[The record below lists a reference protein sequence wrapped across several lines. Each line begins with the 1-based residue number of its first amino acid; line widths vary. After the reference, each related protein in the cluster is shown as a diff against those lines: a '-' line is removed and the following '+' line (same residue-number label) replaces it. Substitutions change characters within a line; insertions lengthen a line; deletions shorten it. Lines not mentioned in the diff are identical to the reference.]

1 MSDFTRIKDNVQKM
15 VDQGAPSYD
24 IDGYLSTEGF
34 NPREFKTAVENYGT
48 FTSAVKRGGKNVGS
62 LIADFIPIM
71 GATALEKI
79 APESFQPS
87 IQNYK
92 KRQYEEAMQTQEEIA
107 KRFPAE
113 FETYQQIEDPIQ
125 ALNYAKEA
133 FGESLASF
141 LPGVVT
147 GGLGSFATRGAV
159 AKASQAAGEMAKR
172 KALEEAKEAA
182 VRGAPGA
189 AEEFVSGI
197 AGQRAAALGKTA
209 AEKALFR
216 NQLAA
221 DVGSAYV
228 GSAALNIPA
237 AFQTIYSETGQESLL
252 PAIGAGSFN
261 ALLDAAT
268 PVSLIRAAR
277 GKGITNEELVG
288 AWYLRGAK
296 GLGKGALTEGFT
308 EAAQEVTNAAAVNFV
323 DENKEIFT
331 PENLVKFI
339 DSGLRGAIGG
349 GGVQMST
356 DILFGKA
363 EGAKPTQPQGL
374 PPGPPP
380 GTPPTGGPVP
390 PTIYGEPA
398 VSELEL
404 EGVATPEGPGFAP
417 ARDLAGV
424 VPKGRLPEAT
434 ENLRPILDKE
444 GKVVGYEEQPPAP
457 PAPPELE
464 GEQLEMPLTG
474 QQELFP
480 GKAPTEQPAPTPLPT
495 PAAPE
500 AIDLPGTVE
509 STVKEAKQDPSASK
523 ILKGNNPA
531 STKALN
537 ERLTEFLKT
546 NEDPIQAMEQL
557 FEADRTARLPAG
569 MKALSEAQK
578 ELLETVYKRMTG
590 MDIDTGIRS
599 RQFQGAEQAG
609 LFEEGAPPAPPVT
622 APPAAPMDPEAAWN
636 RHKNDDH
643 PAFGDL
649 NAEEKNAWLG
659 FVNRGHG
666 SAVNFQDIVNL
677 YNERLVG
684 ESTQTPEQIE
694 KVFEEEKK
702 ITDVSIENEIRGLD
716 YDGLLDYALNN
727 GPAGMREM
735 MKRVKEAV
743 DRMKKRGYKFTFT
756 LSTSPSM
763 SRALQLSNRAAG
775 HVYPKGNLMELV
787 ISGTGSGRP
796 FGATYEVVMHEL
808 LHTVTIA
815 LIRHGQAN
823 PNTNEGRIVKEIEDL
838 RSHVKKELE
847 RKRRNG
853 TIKPYELQF
862 LTGTNAFGSKHYGR
876 TVHKADEM
884 VSWSMT
890 NADFRR
896 VLEGIQYKGKSAF
909 NAFVEMIRRLIGL
922 SPKAQTALAEIL
934 SLTEQLVTSQ
944 TPVTPMPRAGRPV
957 GMEAP
962 NTPAFK
968 RWFGDSKVVNEDGTP
983 KVMYHGTPYFEGY
996 EFKPFESKN
1005 RTGNIDGYYFTAS
1018 TQDASDYAGTEEG
1031 AEVIPTFLSI
1041 KNPYVPGESKVTKAM
1056 RDQYFKEMIEAND
1069 DMSDERAREYAQS
1082 KMYYLTERGLP
1093 LSNAIGSSGA
1103 AFQRIIKA
1111 GGYDGYQ
1118 DGIGSRH
1125 WVAFEPNQIKSAIGN
1140 VGTFSPEEESIVS
1153 SVPAEED
1160 IFSAIA
1166 PGVTATPTAP
1176 APMPAPGPSVP
1187 GLGKKYTLPTTT
1199 KLQPSPTTSQ
1209 KVKDA
1214 AKNITNAFNG
1224 DWWTKFRI
1232 AAVDPG
1238 SGLSKTLSSLPIF
1251 QNGQLRAD
1259 MLIRS
1264 FNQVINLIKVGLQT
1278 GVPVVNSD
1286 GSIVIQRDANNMA
1299 RSQILADKLDAN
1311 EIVKGT
1317 GLSGRGYV
1325 AEISRILRG
1334 REIQQ
1339 VDAERRRIAA
1349 GKMLEAKQKIAL
1361 AKQYKA
1367 AGASLTDIMK
1377 LVNEAKAIRKMY
1389 LKDLTLNREK
1399 QVTQAHIDWAE
1410 QQLDAVPEVQEI
1422 LDIWRNINRSL
1433 LDLWENTGLL
1443 SKEEADRLRK
1453 RNFYVPLY
1461 ASRVDLLPSEQE
1473 TYTGKGTGT
1482 KTVRL
1487 IEHLEGSELQRNI
1500 WENMDKHYASQI
1512 AAAYQNQTRRIA
1524 VQQLM
1529 SMGINAARIA
1539 ENPSNPDVNL
1549 RYKDPTDPNADKHGV
1564 VHVILDNPNDLTA
1577 FQMMNYELGPL
1588 MKGISATTQVLRAG
1602 ALINPIYWIRQLIR
1616 DPIHASI
1623 AGNLDQI
1630 VTPFHAAKEYVQ
1642 VLRDNSEEAR
1652 ILAER
1657 GVIGQIDPTITI
1669 QDFLKQVGTEKL
1681 SPNMLDK
1688 AIHKVMRMHEASDAA
1703 TRVAIFKNE
1712 KAYALKQG
1720 MSEKDAINY
1729 AVHKARE
1736 SINFAVRGNSKTL
1749 NVLRHSIPFFSAAVT
1764 SLDTLYRT
1772 ATGYGLNPAEKKAAQ
1787 DLFMKRAAM
1796 MVVFSAVYAMLMQD
1810 DEDYKKLPDNVKDDN
1825 WLLPSP
1831 IGSAG
1836 SFIKIPIP
1844 FEVGFLFKTIPEGA
1858 VRYMADTSTGKE
1870 VLGSYFRSLRR
1881 SLPGEAVLIPQA
1893 FKPALESVF
1902 NYSLF
1907 TGRAIE
1913 GMSDQGLPVEMR
1925 GPNAGEFAKSLS
1937 RLGLSEIGL
1946 SPAKIDHLV
1955 QGYLA
1960 ELGSFSTGM
1969 ASNVITK
1976 ATGKEAPA
1984 KNLENQGFFKAFLT
1998 DPNTSKPATDF
2009 YDLVKNSQEAVN
2021 AVNRMKKEGR
2031 VEELKEFISDE
2042 ENIKLMSVAPSL
2054 RRIQDQM
2061 AQVRSQINILKR
2073 DYEGDPEERRQK
2085 INQLQK
2091 IYDQVARQGYRVME
2105 AAGVSR

>member
-34 NPREFKTAVENYGT
+34 NPKEFKTAVENYGT

-87 IQNYK
+87 IENYK

-113 FETYQQIEDPIQ
+113 FETYKQIEDPIQ
-125 ALNYAKEA
+125 AFNYAKEA

-172 KALEEAKEAA
+172 RTLEEAKEAA

-197 AGQRAAALGKTA
+197 AGQRAAAAGATA

-349 GGVQMST
+349 GGLQMST

-363 EGAKPTQPQGL
+363 EGAKQPTQPQGL

-380 GTPPTGGPVP
+380 GTPPTGGPVS
-390 PTIYGEPA
+390 PTTYGEPA

-480 GKAPTEQPAPTPLPT
+480 GKTPTEQPAPTPLPT

-500 AIDLPGTVE
+500 AIDLPSTVE
-509 STVKEAKQDPSASK
+509 NTVKEAKQDPSASK

-537 ERLTEFLKT
+537 DRLAEFLKT
-546 NEDPIQAMEQL
+546 NEDPVQAMEQL

-590 MDIDTGIRS
+590 MDIDTGIKS

-649 NAEEKNAWLG
+649 NAEEKNAWLD
-659 FVNRGHG
+659 FVNRGYG

-684 ESTQTPEQIE
+684 ESAQTPEQIE
-694 KVFEEEKK
+694 KVFGEEKK
-702 ITDVSIENEIRGLD
+702 ITEASIENEIKGLD
-716 YDGLLDYALNN
+716 YDGLLNYALNN
-727 GPAGMREM
+727 GPPAMREM
-735 MKRVKEAV
+735 MRGVKDAV

-763 SRALQLSNRAAG
+763 SRALDLSSRAAG

-815 LIRHGQAN
+815 LIRHGQMN

-838 RSHVKKELE
+838 RSHVKKELM
-847 RKRRNG
+847 RKRRDG

-862 LTGTNAFGSKHYGR
+862 LTGTNAFGSKSRGSGR
-876 TVHKADEM
+876 TIHKADEM

-909 NAFVEMIRRLIGL
+909 NSFVEMVRRLIGL
-922 SPKAQTALAEIL
+922 SPRAQTALAEIL

-957 GMEAP
+957 GIE
-962 NTPAFK
+962 
-968 RWFGDSKVVNEDGTP
+968 V
-983 KVMYHGTPYFEGY
+983 
-996 EFKPFESKN
+996 
-1005 RTGNIDGYYFTAS
+1005 
-1018 TQDASDYAGTEEG
+1018 EEG
-1031 AEVIPTFLSI
+1031 AVPPT
-1041 KNPYVPGESKVTKAM
+1041 
-1056 RDQYFKEMIEAND
+1056 
-1069 DMSDERAREYAQS
+1069 
-1082 KMYYLTERGLP
+1082 
-1093 LSNAIGSSGA
+1093 
-1103 AFQRIIKA
+1103 
-1111 GGYDGYQ
+1111 
-1118 DGIGSRH
+1118 
-1125 WVAFEPNQIKSAIGN
+1125 
-1140 VGTFSPEEESIVS
+1140 
-1153 SVPAEED
+1153 PAEED

-1166 PGVTATPTAP
+1166 PGVAATPTAS
-1176 APMPAPGPSVP
+1176 APTPTPGPSVP
-1187 GLGKKYTLPTTT
+1187 GLGQKYTLPTTT

-1214 AKNITNAFNG
+1214 AKNITDAFNG

-1238 SGLSKTLSSLPIF
+1238 SGLSKTLSSLPVF

-1311 EIVKGT
+1311 DIVKGT

-1339 VDAERRRIAA
+1339 VDADRRRVAA
-1349 GKMLEAKQKIAL
+1349 MKILEAKQKIAL

-1410 QQLDAVPEVQEI
+1410 QQLQAVPEVQEI

-1443 SKEEADRLRK
+1443 STEEADRLRK

-1512 AAAYQNQTRRIA
+1512 AAAYQNQTRRVA

-1602 ALINPIYWIRQLIR
+1602 ALVNPIYWIRQLIR

-1657 GVIGQIDPTITI
+1657 GVIGQIDPTITL

-1688 AIHKVMRMHEASDAA
+1688 ALHKVMRMHEASDAA

-1720 MSEKDAINY
+1720 MSEKDAVNY

-1969 ASNVITK
+1969 ASSVITK
-1976 ATGKEAPA
+1976 ATGKEPPA

-2073 DYEGDPEERRQK
+2073 DYEGDPEERREK
-2085 INQLQK
+2085 INRLQK

>member
-1 MSDFTRIKDNVQKM
+1 MSDFARIRDNVQKM
-15 VDQGAPSYD
+15 VDQGAPSYH
-24 IDGYLSTEGF
+24 IDGYLDTEGF
-34 NPREFKTAVENYGT
+34 SPKEFKTAVENYGT
-48 FTSAVKRGGKNVGS
+48 FMSAVKRGGKNVGS

-87 IQNYK
+87 IENYK
-92 KRQYEEAMQTQEEIA
+92 KRQYEEAIQTQEEIA

-113 FETYQQIEDPIQ
+113 FETYKQIEDPIQ

-133 FGESLASF
+133 FGESVASL
-141 LPGVVT
+141 LPGIFT
-147 GGLGSFATRGAV
+147 GGFGSLLTRGAV
-159 AKASQAAGEMAKR
+159 AKSSQAAGEIAKR

-221 DVGSAYV
+221 DVGSAYI

-296 GLGKGALTEGFT
+296 GLGKGALTEGLT
-308 EAAQEVTNAAAVNFV
+308 EAAQEITNAAAVNFV

-349 GGVQMST
+349 GGLQMST
-356 DILFGKA
+356 DILFGKS
-363 EGAKPTQPQGL
+363 EGAKPPQPQGL

-380 GTPPTGGPVP
+380 GTPPTGRPVS
-390 PTIYGEPA
+390 PTTYGEPA

-424 VPKGRLPEAT
+424 IPKGRLPEAT

-495 PAAPE
+495 PTAPE

-537 ERLTEFLKT
+537 DRLAEFLKT
-546 NEDPIQAMEQL
+546 NEDPVQAMEQL

-702 ITDVSIENEIRGLD
+702 ITDVSIENEIKGLD
-716 YDGLLDYALNN
+716 YDGLLNYALNN
-727 GPAGMREM
+727 GPPAMREM
-735 MKRVKEAV
+735 MRGVKDAV

-815 LIRHGQAN
+815 LIRYGQVN

-838 RSHVKKELE
+838 RSHVKKELQ
-847 RKRRNG
+847 RKRRDG
-853 TIKPYELQF
+853 TIKPYELKF

-909 NAFVEMIRRLIGL
+909 NSFVEMIRRLIGL
-922 SPKAQTALAEIL
+922 SPRAQTALAEIL

-957 GMEAP
+957 GIQ
-962 NTPAFK
+962 
-968 RWFGDSKVVNEDGTP
+968 V
-983 KVMYHGTPYFEGY
+983 
-996 EFKPFESKN
+996 
-1005 RTGNIDGYYFTAS
+1005 
-1018 TQDASDYAGTEEG
+1018 EEG
-1031 AEVIPTFLSI
+1031 AAP
-1041 KNPYVPGESKVTKAM
+1041 
-1056 RDQYFKEMIEAND
+1056 
-1069 DMSDERAREYAQS
+1069 
-1082 KMYYLTERGLP
+1082 
-1093 LSNAIGSSGA
+1093 
-1103 AFQRIIKA
+1103 
-1111 GGYDGYQ
+1111 
-1118 DGIGSRH
+1118 
-1125 WVAFEPNQIKSAIGN
+1125 
-1140 VGTFSPEEESIVS
+1140 

-1176 APMPAPGPSVP
+1176 APTPAPGPSVP
-1187 GLGKKYTLPTTT
+1187 GLGQKYTLPTTT

-1214 AKNITNAFNG
+1214 AKNITDAFNG

-1232 AAVDPG
+1232 AAVDSG
-1238 SGLSKTLSSLPIF
+1238 TGLSKTLSSLPVF

-1278 GVPVVNSD
+1278 GIPVVNSD

-1299 RSQILADKLDAN
+1299 RSQILADKLDDN
-1311 EIVKGT
+1311 DIVKGT
-1317 GLSGRGYV
+1317 GFSGRGYV

-1473 TYTGKGTGT
+1473 TYTGKSTGT

-1512 AAAYQNQTRRIA
+1512 AAAYQNQTRRVA

-1529 SMGINAARIA
+1529 SMGIDAAKIA
-1539 ENPSNPDVNL
+1539 TNPSNPDINL
-1549 RYKDPTDPNADKHGV
+1549 KYRDPTNPNADKHGV
-1564 VHVILDNPNDLTA
+1564 VHVILDNPNDLVA

-1623 AGNLDQI
+1623 AGNLNQI
-1630 VTPFHAAKEYVQ
+1630 VTPFHAAKEYIQ

-1657 GVIGQIDPTITI
+1657 GVIGQIDPMANLVGASALNVPSA

-1681 SPNMLDK
+1681 SPTMLDK
-1688 AIHKVMRMHEASDAA
+1688 AIHKIMRMHEASDAA

-1736 SINFAVRGNSKTL
+1736 SINFAVRGNSQML
-1749 NVLRHSIPFFSAAVT
+1749 NVLRHSIPFFSAAIT

-1772 ATGYGLNPAEKKAAQ
+1772 ATGYGLNPAEKKIAQ
-1787 DLFMKRAAM
+1787 DLFKKRAAM

-1893 FKPALESVF
+1893 FKPALESIF
-1902 NYSLF
+1902 NHSLF

-1946 SPAKIDHLV
+1946 SPAKIDHLI
-1955 QGYLA
+1955 QGYFA

-1969 ASNVITK
+1969 ASNVITT
-1976 ATGKEAPA
+1976 ATGKEPPA

-2009 YDLVKNSQEAVN
+2009 YDLIKNSQEAVN

-2061 AQVRSQINILKR
+2061 AQIRSQINILKR
-2073 DYEGDPEERRQK
+2073 DYEGDPEERREK
-2085 INQLQK
+2085 INRLQK

-2105 AAGVSR
+2105 AAGISR

>member
-1 MSDFTRIKDNVQKM
+1 MSEFTRIKDNVQKM

-24 IDGYLSTEGF
+24 IDGYLGTEGF
-34 NPREFKTAVENYGT
+34 NPKEFKTAVENFGT

-79 APESFQPS
+79 APESFQPY
-87 IQNYK
+87 IENYK
-92 KRQYEEAMQTQEEIA
+92 NRQYQEMIQTQEEIA

-113 FETYQQIEDPIQ
+113 FETYKQIEDPVQ
-125 ALNYAKEA
+125 AFNYAKEA
-133 FGESLASF
+133 FGESIASF

-147 GGLGSFATRGAV
+147 GGVGSVITRGAV
-159 AKASQAAGEMAKR
+159 TKASQAAGEAAKR
-172 KALEEAKEAA
+172 RALEEAKEAA
-182 VRGAPGA
+182 MRGAPGA
-189 AEEFVSGI
+189 AEEFVSGV
-197 AGQRAAALGKTA
+197 AGQRAAAAGVTA

-268 PVSLIRAAR
+268 PVSILRAAR
-277 GKGITNEELVG
+277 GKGLTNQEIIG

-296 GLGKGALTEGFT
+296 GLGAGALTEGLT
-308 EAAQEVTNAAAVNFV
+308 ESAQEITNAAAVNFV

-349 GGVQMST
+349 GGVQSAT
-356 DILFGKA
+356 NILFGKE
-363 EGAKPTQPQGL
+363 EGPKPPEPQRL

-380 GTPPTGGPVP
+380 GTPPTGRPTP
-390 PTIYGEPA
+390 PTFYGEPA

-424 VPKGRLPEAT
+424 VPKGRLPGAT
-434 ENLRPILDKE
+434 ETLRPVLDKD
-444 GKVVGYEEQPPAP
+444 GKIIGYEEQPPAP

-464 GEQLEMPLTG
+464 GEQLELPLTG

-480 GKAPTEQPAPTPLPT
+480 GKAPTDQPEPTPVPAPTP
-495 PAAPE
+495 PE
-500 AIDLPGTVE
+500 AVDLPGTVE
-509 STVKEAKQDPSASK
+509 NTVKEAKKDPTASR

-537 ERLTEFLKT
+537 DRLTEFLKT

-590 MDIDTGIRS
+590 MDIDTGIKS

-622 APPAAPMDPEAAWN
+622 TPPAAPMDPEAAWN

-649 NAEEKNAWLG
+649 NEEEKNTWLD
-659 FVNRGHG
+659 FVNRGYG

-677 YNERLVG
+677 YNKRLVG

-702 ITDVSIENEIRGLD
+702 VTAVSIENEIKGLD
-716 YDGLLDYALNN
+716 YDGLLNYALNN
-727 GPAGMREM
+727 GPAAMREM
-735 MKRVKEAV
+735 MRGVKDAV

-763 SRALQLSNRAAG
+763 SRALQLSSRAAG
-775 HVYPKGNLMELV
+775 HVYPKGSLMELV

-838 RSHVKKELE
+838 RNHVKKELM
-847 RKRRNG
+847 RKRRDG

-862 LTGTNAFGSKHYGR
+862 LTGTNAFGSSRGGR
-876 TVHKADEM
+876 TIHKADEM

-896 VLEGIQYKGKSAF
+896 VLEGVQYKGKSAF
-909 NAFVEMIRRLIGL
+909 NSFVEMVRRLIGL
-922 SPKAQTALAEIL
+922 SPRAETALAEIL

-944 TPVTPMPRAGRPV
+944 TPVTPMPRASRPV
-957 GMEAP
+957 GVE
-962 NTPAFK
+962 
-968 RWFGDSKVVNEDGTP
+968 
-983 KVMYHGTPYFEGY
+983 
-996 EFKPFESKN
+996 
-1005 RTGNIDGYYFTAS
+1005 
-1018 TQDASDYAGTEEG
+1018 TEEG
-1031 AEVIPTFLSI
+1031 V
-1041 KNPYVPGESKVTKAM
+1041 VP
-1056 RDQYFKEMIEAND
+1056 
-1069 DMSDERAREYAQS
+1069 
-1082 KMYYLTERGLP
+1082 
-1093 LSNAIGSSGA
+1093 
-1103 AFQRIIKA
+1103 
-1111 GGYDGYQ
+1111 
-1118 DGIGSRH
+1118 
-1125 WVAFEPNQIKSAIGN
+1125 
-1140 VGTFSPEEESIVS
+1140 

-1166 PGVTATPTAP
+1166 PGVAATPTAP
-1176 APMPAPGPSVP
+1176 APTPAPGPAVP
-1187 GLGKKYTLPTTT
+1187 GLGQKYTLPTTT
-1199 KLQPSPTTSQ
+1199 KLQPSPTTAQ
-1209 KVKDA
+1209 QVKDT
-1214 AKNITNAFNG
+1214 AKKITDSFNG

-1238 SGLSKTLSSLPIF
+1238 AGLSKTLSSLPIF

-1278 GVPVVNSD
+1278 GIPVVNSD

-1299 RSQILADKLDAN
+1299 RSQLLADKLDAN
-1311 EIVKGT
+1311 DIVKGT

-1339 VDAERRRIAA
+1339 VDADRRRVAA
-1349 GKMLEAKQKIAL
+1349 MKILEAKQKIAL

-1410 QQLDAVPEVQEI
+1410 QQLQAVPEVQEI
-1422 LDIWRNINRSL
+1422 LDIWRNVNRSL

-1443 SKEEADRLRK
+1443 STEEADRLRK

-1512 AAAYQNQTRRIA
+1512 AAAYQNQTRRVA
-1524 VQQLM
+1524 VKQLM
-1529 SMGINAARIA
+1529 SMGIDAAKITTNA
-1539 ENPSNPDVNL
+1539 SDPDINL
-1549 RYKDPTDPNADKHGV
+1549 RYKDPTNPNADKHGV

-1602 ALINPIYWIRQLIR
+1602 ALVNPIYWIRQLIR

-1642 VLRDNSEEAR
+1642 ILRDNSEEAR
-1652 ILAER
+1652 LLAER
-1657 GVIGQIDPTITI
+1657 GVIGQIDPTITL

-1681 SPNMLDK
+1681 SPSMLDK

-1703 TRVAIFKNE
+1703 TRVAIFKSE

-1720 MSEKDAINY
+1720 MTEEEAVNY

-1749 NVLRHSIPFFSAAVT
+1749 NILRHSIPFFSAAIT

-1772 ATGYGLNPAEKKAAQ
+1772 ATGYGLNPAEKKIAQ
-1787 DLFMKRAAM
+1787 DLFKKRAAM
-1796 MVVFSAVYAMLMQD
+1796 MVVFSAAYAMIMQD

-1836 SFIKIPIP
+1836 AFIKIPIP

-1858 VRYMADTSTGKE
+1858 IRYMADTSTGKE

-1946 SPAKIDHLV
+1946 SPAKIDHLI
-1955 QGYLA
+1955 QGYFA

-1969 ASNVITK
+1969 ASSAITQ

-1998 DPNTSKPATDF
+1998 DPNTSKAATDF
-2009 YDLVKNSQEAVN
+2009 YDLIKNSQEAVN

-2031 VEELKEFISDE
+2031 VEELKDFISDE
-2042 ENIKLMSVAPSL
+2042 ENIKLMAVAPSL

-2073 DYEGDPEERRQK
+2073 DYEGDPEERREK
-2085 INQLQK
+2085 INRLQK
-2091 IYDQVARQGYRVME
+2091 LYDQVARQGYKVME
-2105 AAGVSR
+2105 SAGVSR

>member
-34 NPREFKTAVENYGT
+34 NPKEFKTAVENYGT

-79 APESFQPS
+79 APESFQPY
-87 IQNYK
+87 IENYK

-113 FETYQQIEDPIQ
+113 FETYKQIEDPIQ
-125 ALNYAKEA
+125 AFNYAKEA

-159 AKASQAAGEMAKR
+159 AKASQAAGEAAKR
-172 KALEEAKEAA
+172 RALEEAKEAA

-268 PVSLIRAAR
+268 PVSLLRAAR

-296 GLGKGALTEGFT
+296 GLGKGALTEGLT

-349 GGVQMST
+349 GGVQMAT

-363 EGAKPTQPQGL
+363 EGAKQPTQPQGL

-480 GKAPTEQPAPTPLPT
+480 GKTPTEQPAPTPLPT

-509 STVKEAKQDPSASK
+509 NTVKEAKQDPSASK

-537 ERLTEFLKT
+537 DRLAEFLKT
-546 NEDPIQAMEQL
+546 NEDPVQAMEQL

-590 MDIDTGIRS
+590 MDIDTGIKS

-649 NAEEKNAWLG
+649 NEEEKNAWLD

-684 ESTQTPEQIE
+684 ESAQTPEQIE

-702 ITDVSIENEIRGLD
+702 TTEASIENEIRGLD

-727 GPAGMREM
+727 GPPAMREM

-763 SRALQLSNRAAG
+763 SRALQLSARAAG

-838 RSHVKKELE
+838 RNHVKKELM
-847 RKRRNG
+847 RKRRDG

-862 LTGTNAFGSKHYGR
+862 LTGTNAFGSKHFGR

-896 VLEGIQYKGKSAF
+896 VLEGIQYRGKSAF

-922 SPKAQTALAEIL
+922 GPKSQTALAEIL

-957 GMEAP
+957 GME
-962 NTPAFK
+962 
-968 RWFGDSKVVNEDGTP
+968 V
-983 KVMYHGTPYFEGY
+983 EG
-996 EFKPFESKN
+996 
-1005 RTGNIDGYYFTAS
+1005 
-1018 TQDASDYAGTEEG
+1018 G
-1031 AEVIPTFLSI
+1031 A
-1041 KNPYVPGESKVTKAM
+1041 VP
-1056 RDQYFKEMIEAND
+1056 
-1069 DMSDERAREYAQS
+1069 
-1082 KMYYLTERGLP
+1082 
-1093 LSNAIGSSGA
+1093 
-1103 AFQRIIKA
+1103 
-1111 GGYDGYQ
+1111 
-1118 DGIGSRH
+1118 
-1125 WVAFEPNQIKSAIGN
+1125 SA
-1140 VGTFSPEEESIVS
+1140 
-1153 SVPAEED
+1153 PAEED

-1176 APMPAPGPSVP
+1176 APTPAPGPAVP
-1187 GLGKKYTLPTTT
+1187 GLGQKYTLPTTT

-1214 AKNITNAFNG
+1214 AKNITDSFNG

-1238 SGLSKTLSSLPIF
+1238 SGLSKTLSSLPVF

-1311 EIVKGT
+1311 DIVKGT

-1339 VDAERRRIAA
+1339 VDADRRRVAA
-1349 GKMLEAKQKIAL
+1349 MKMLEAKQKIAL

-1410 QQLDAVPEVQEI
+1410 QQLQAVPEVQEI

-1443 SKEEADRLRK
+1443 STEEADRLRK

-1512 AAAYQNQTRRIA
+1512 AAAYQNQTRRVA

-1539 ENPSNPDVNL
+1539 TNPSNPDVNL

-1588 MKGISATTQVLRAG
+1588 MKGISATTQILRAG
-1602 ALINPIYWIRQLIR
+1602 ALVNPIYWIRQLIR

-1657 GVIGQIDPTITI
+1657 GVIGQIDSTITL

-1703 TRVAIFKNE
+1703 TRVAIFKSE

-1720 MSEKDAINY
+1720 MTEKDAVNY

-1749 NVLRHSIPFFSAAVT
+1749 NVLRHSIPFFSAAIT

-1796 MVVFSAVYAMLMQD
+1796 MVVFSAAYAMLMQD

-1836 SFIKIPIP
+1836 AFIKVPIP

-1946 SPAKIDHLV
+1946 SPAKIDHLI
-1955 QGYLA
+1955 QGYFA
-1960 ELGSFSTGM
+1960 ELGSFSTGI
-1969 ASNVITK
+1969 AGSVITK
-1976 ATGKEAPA
+1976 ATGKEPPA

-1998 DPNTSKPATDF
+1998 DPNTSKAATDF

-2073 DYEGDPEERRQK
+2073 DYEGDPEERREK
-2085 INQLQK
+2085 INRLQK

>member
-363 EGAKPTQPQGL
+363 EGAKPPQPQGL

-380 GTPPTGGPVP
+380 GTPPTGRPVP
-390 PTIYGEPA
+390 PTTYGEPA

-424 VPKGRLPEAT
+424 IPKGRLPEAT

-495 PAAPE
+495 PTAPE

-537 ERLTEFLKT
+537 DRLAEFLKT
-546 NEDPIQAMEQL
+546 NEDPVQAMEQL

-649 NAEEKNAWLG
+649 NAEEKNAWLD
-659 FVNRGHG
+659 FVNRGYG

-684 ESTQTPEQIE
+684 ESTQTPEQIQ

-702 ITDVSIENEIRGLD
+702 ITDISIENEIKGLD

-957 GMEAP
+957 GIQ
-962 NTPAFK
+962 
-968 RWFGDSKVVNEDGTP
+968 V
-983 KVMYHGTPYFEGY
+983 
-996 EFKPFESKN
+996 
-1005 RTGNIDGYYFTAS
+1005 
-1018 TQDASDYAGTEEG
+1018 EEG
-1031 AEVIPTFLSI
+1031 AAP
-1041 KNPYVPGESKVTKAM
+1041 
-1056 RDQYFKEMIEAND
+1056 
-1069 DMSDERAREYAQS
+1069 
-1082 KMYYLTERGLP
+1082 
-1093 LSNAIGSSGA
+1093 
-1103 AFQRIIKA
+1103 
-1111 GGYDGYQ
+1111 
-1118 DGIGSRH
+1118 
-1125 WVAFEPNQIKSAIGN
+1125 
-1140 VGTFSPEEESIVS
+1140 

-1176 APMPAPGPSVP
+1176 APAPAPGPSVP
-1187 GLGKKYTLPTTT
+1187 GLGQKYTLPTTT

-1238 SGLSKTLSSLPIF
+1238 SGLSKTLSSLPVF

-1588 MKGISATTQVLRAG
+1588 MKGISATTQILRAG
-1602 ALINPIYWIRQLIR
+1602 ALVNPIYWIRQLIR

-1657 GVIGQIDPTITI
+1657 GVIGQIDPTITL

-1955 QGYLA
+1955 QGYFA

-1976 ATGKEAPA
+1976 ATGKEPPA
-1984 KNLENQGFFKAFLT
+1984 KNLENQSFFKAFLT

-2009 YDLVKNSQEAVN
+2009 YDLIKNSQETVN

>member
-34 NPREFKTAVENYGT
+34 NPKEFKTAVENYGT

-113 FETYQQIEDPIQ
+113 FETYKQIEDPIQ
-125 ALNYAKEA
+125 AFNYAKEA

-172 KALEEAKEAA
+172 KSLEEAKEAA

-363 EGAKPTQPQGL
+363 EGAKPPQPQGL

-380 GTPPTGGPVP
+380 GTPPTGRPVP
-390 PTIYGEPA
+390 PTTYGEPA

-424 VPKGRLPEAT
+424 IPKGRLPEAT

-480 GKAPTEQPAPTPLPT
+480 GKTPTEQPAPTPLPT
-495 PAAPE
+495 PTAPE

-537 ERLTEFLKT
+537 DRLAEFLKT
-546 NEDPIQAMEQL
+546 NEDPVQAMEQL

-649 NAEEKNAWLG
+649 NAEEKNAWLD
-659 FVNRGHG
+659 FVNRGYG

-684 ESTQTPEQIE
+684 ESTQTPEQIQ

-702 ITDVSIENEIRGLD
+702 ITDVSIENEIKGLD

-957 GMEAP
+957 GIQ
-962 NTPAFK
+962 
-968 RWFGDSKVVNEDGTP
+968 V
-983 KVMYHGTPYFEGY
+983 
-996 EFKPFESKN
+996 
-1005 RTGNIDGYYFTAS
+1005 
-1018 TQDASDYAGTEEG
+1018 EEG
-1031 AEVIPTFLSI
+1031 AAP
-1041 KNPYVPGESKVTKAM
+1041 
-1056 RDQYFKEMIEAND
+1056 
-1069 DMSDERAREYAQS
+1069 
-1082 KMYYLTERGLP
+1082 
-1093 LSNAIGSSGA
+1093 
-1103 AFQRIIKA
+1103 
-1111 GGYDGYQ
+1111 
-1118 DGIGSRH
+1118 
-1125 WVAFEPNQIKSAIGN
+1125 
-1140 VGTFSPEEESIVS
+1140 

-1176 APMPAPGPSVP
+1176 APTPAPGPSVP
-1187 GLGKKYTLPTTT
+1187 GLGQKYTLPTTT

-1238 SGLSKTLSSLPIF
+1238 SGLSKTLSSLPVF

-1278 GVPVVNSD
+1278 GIPVVNSD

-1339 VDAERRRIAA
+1339 VDADRRRVAA
-1349 GKMLEAKQKIAL
+1349 MKILEAKQKIAL

-1657 GVIGQIDPTITI
+1657 GVIGQIDPTITL

>member
-24 IDGYLSTEGF
+24 IDGYLNTEGF
-34 NPREFKTAVENYGT
+34 NPKEFKTAVENYGT

-87 IQNYK
+87 IENYK

-113 FETYQQIEDPIQ
+113 FETYKQIEDPIQ
-125 ALNYAKEA
+125 AFNYAKEA

-172 KALEEAKEAA
+172 RTLEEAKEAA

-197 AGQRAAALGKTA
+197 AGQRAAAAGATA

-363 EGAKPTQPQGL
+363 EGAKQPTQPQGL

-380 GTPPTGGPVP
+380 GTPPTGGFVP
-390 PTIYGEPA
+390 PTTYGEPA

-474 QQELFP
+474 QQELFL

-495 PAAPE
+495 PTAPE
-500 AIDLPGTVE
+500 AIDLPSTVE
-509 STVKEAKQDPSASK
+509 NTVKEAKQDPSASK

-537 ERLTEFLKT
+537 DRLAEFLKT
-546 NEDPIQAMEQL
+546 NEDPVQAMEQL

-590 MDIDTGIRS
+590 MDIDTGIKS

-643 PAFGDL
+643 PAFNDL
-649 NAEEKNAWLG
+649 NEEEKNAWLG
-659 FVNRGHG
+659 FVNRGYG

-684 ESTQTPEQIE
+684 ESAQTPEQIE

-702 ITDVSIENEIRGLD
+702 TTEASIENEIKGLD
-716 YDGLLDYALNN
+716 YDGLLNYALNN
-727 GPAGMREM
+727 GPPAMREM
-735 MKRVKEAV
+735 MRGVKDAV

-763 SRALQLSNRAAG
+763 SRALQLSTRAAG
-775 HVYPKGNLMELV
+775 HVYPKGTLMELV

-815 LIRHGQAN
+815 LIRHGQMN

-838 RSHVKKELE
+838 RSHVKKELM
-847 RKRRNG
+847 RKRRDG

-862 LTGTNAFGSKHYGR
+862 LTGTNAFGSKSRGSGR
-876 TVHKADEM
+876 TIHKADEM

-909 NAFVEMIRRLIGL
+909 NSFVEMVRRLIGL
-922 SPKAQTALAEIL
+922 SPRAQTALAEIL

-957 GMEAP
+957 GIE
-962 NTPAFK
+962 
-968 RWFGDSKVVNEDGTP
+968 V
-983 KVMYHGTPYFEGY
+983 
-996 EFKPFESKN
+996 
-1005 RTGNIDGYYFTAS
+1005 
-1018 TQDASDYAGTEEG
+1018 EEG
-1031 AEVIPTFLSI
+1031 A
-1041 KNPYVPGESKVTKAM
+1041 VPPAS
-1056 RDQYFKEMIEAND
+1056 
-1069 DMSDERAREYAQS
+1069 
-1082 KMYYLTERGLP
+1082 
-1093 LSNAIGSSGA
+1093 
-1103 AFQRIIKA
+1103 
-1111 GGYDGYQ
+1111 
-1118 DGIGSRH
+1118 
-1125 WVAFEPNQIKSAIGN
+1125 
-1140 VGTFSPEEESIVS
+1140 
-1153 SVPAEED
+1153 AEED

-1166 PGVTATPTAP
+1166 PGVAATPTAS
-1176 APMPAPGPSVP
+1176 APTPAPGPSVP
-1187 GLGKKYTLPTTT
+1187 GLGQKYTLPTTT

-1214 AKNITNAFNG
+1214 AKNITDAFNG

-1311 EIVKGT
+1311 DIVKGT

-1339 VDAERRRIAA
+1339 VDADRRRVAA
-1349 GKMLEAKQKIAL
+1349 MKILEAKQKIAL

-1410 QQLDAVPEVQEI
+1410 QQLQAVPEVQEI

-1443 SKEEADRLRK
+1443 STEEADRLRK

-1512 AAAYQNQTRRIA
+1512 AAAYQNQTRRVA

-1539 ENPSNPDVNL
+1539 TNPSNPDVNL

-1588 MKGISATTQVLRAG
+1588 MKGISATTQILRAG
-1602 ALINPIYWIRQLIR
+1602 ALVNPIYWIRQLIR

-1657 GVIGQIDPTITI
+1657 GVIGQIDPTITL

-1688 AIHKVMRMHEASDAA
+1688 ALHKVMRMHEASDAA

-1720 MSEKDAINY
+1720 MSEKDAVNY

-1976 ATGKEAPA
+1976 ATGKEPPA

-2073 DYEGDPEERRQK
+2073 DYEGDPEERREK
-2085 INQLQK
+2085 INRLQK

>member
-172 KALEEAKEAA
+172 KSLEEAKEAA

-197 AGQRAAALGKTA
+197 AGQRAAAAGATA

-363 EGAKPTQPQGL
+363 EGAKQPTQPQGL

-380 GTPPTGGPVP
+380 GTPPTGGLVP
-390 PTIYGEPA
+390 PITYGEPA

-424 VPKGRLPEAT
+424 IPKGRLPEAT

-480 GKAPTEQPAPTPLPT
+480 GKTPTEQPAPTPLPT

-509 STVKEAKQDPSASK
+509 STVKEAKQDPSASR

-537 ERLTEFLKT
+537 DRLAEFLKT
-546 NEDPIQAMEQL
+546 NEDPVQAMEQL

-590 MDIDTGIRS
+590 MDIDTGIKS

-649 NAEEKNAWLG
+649 NAEEKNAWLD
-659 FVNRGHG
+659 FVNRGYG

-702 ITDVSIENEIRGLD
+702 ITAASIENEIKGLD
-716 YDGLLDYALNN
+716 YDGLLNYALNN
-727 GPAGMREM
+727 GPPAMREM
-735 MKRVKEAV
+735 MRGVKDAV

-763 SRALQLSNRAAG
+763 SRALDLRPRAAG

-808 LHTVTIA
+808 LHTATIA

-838 RSHVKKELE
+838 RNHVKKELM
-847 RKRRNG
+847 RKRRDD

-862 LTGTNAFGSKHYGR
+862 LTGTNAFGSSRGGR
-876 TVHKADEM
+876 TIHKADEM

-896 VLEGIQYKGKSAF
+896 VLEGVQYKGKSAF
-909 NAFVEMIRRLIGL
+909 NSFVEMVRRLIGL
-922 SPKAQTALAEIL
+922 SPRAQTALAEIL

-957 GMEAP
+957 GME
-962 NTPAFK
+962 
-968 RWFGDSKVVNEDGTP
+968 
-983 KVMYHGTPYFEGY
+983 M
-996 EFKPFESKN
+996 
-1005 RTGNIDGYYFTAS
+1005 
-1018 TQDASDYAGTEEG
+1018 EEG
-1031 AEVIPTFLSI
+1031 A
-1041 KNPYVPGESKVTKAM
+1041 VP
-1056 RDQYFKEMIEAND
+1056 
-1069 DMSDERAREYAQS
+1069 
-1082 KMYYLTERGLP
+1082 
-1093 LSNAIGSSGA
+1093 
-1103 AFQRIIKA
+1103 
-1111 GGYDGYQ
+1111 
-1118 DGIGSRH
+1118 
-1125 WVAFEPNQIKSAIGN
+1125 
-1140 VGTFSPEEESIVS
+1140 

-1176 APMPAPGPSVP
+1176 APTPAPGPSVP
-1187 GLGKKYTLPTTT
+1187 GLGQKYTLPTTT

-1214 AKNITNAFNG
+1214 AKNITDAFNG

-1238 SGLSKTLSSLPIF
+1238 SGLSKTLSSLPVF

-1299 RSQILADKLDAN
+1299 RSQILADKLDDN
-1311 EIVKGT
+1311 DIVKGT
-1317 GLSGRGYV
+1317 GFSGRGYV

-1339 VDAERRRIAA
+1339 VDADRRRVAA
-1349 GKMLEAKQKIAL
+1349 MKILEAKQKIAL

-1410 QQLDAVPEVQEI
+1410 QQLQAVPEVQEI

-1443 SKEEADRLRK
+1443 STEEADRLRK

-1512 AAAYQNQTRRIA
+1512 AAAYQNQTRRVA

-1602 ALINPIYWIRQLIR
+1602 ALVNPIYWIRQLIR

-1657 GVIGQIDPTITI
+1657 GVIGQIDPTITL

-1688 AIHKVMRMHEASDAA
+1688 ALHKVMRMHEASDAA

-1720 MSEKDAINY
+1720 MSEKDAVNY

-1969 ASNVITK
+1969 ASSVITK
-1976 ATGKEAPA
+1976 ATGKEPPA

-2073 DYEGDPEERRQK
+2073 DYEGDPEERREK
-2085 INQLQK
+2085 INRLQK